1 MTRPDDAQSRCL
13 ADLNGALI
21 MVVVGSLSQFHL
33 MRHQSIRG
41 LAQKRQYLRWPE
53 DLQDVDWFL
62 NKLSQCIVKKEKER
76 KKDSAIQLQNVTTIS

>member
-1 MTRPDDAQSRCL
+1 
-13 ADLNGALI
+13 

-41 LAQKRQYLRWPE
+41 FVQKRQYLRWPE

-62 NKLSQCIVKKEKER
+62 NKLSQCILKKEKER